1 MNEQAEK
8 PYRELDEVELVEL
21 QQLMQLLQ
29 DVRVAPKDLLA
40 FALALDTIECHKE
53 NAEEAP
59 DGEAMPLEDTLAVNH
74 EVEADDGDLVDDLY
88 RSARTCL
95 VKMGK
100 LEAL

>member
-53 NAEEAP
+53 NAEEGP
-59 DGEAMPLEDTLAVNH
+59 DGALSLEDTLSVNH
-74 EVEADDGDLVDDLY
+74 EVEVDDGDMVDDLY

-100 LEAL
+100 LEATA